1 MQITLLIACESE
13 RGTAL
18 GEQFTPEETNDIL
31 VRTTD
36 PAQLRAEVA
45 RAQPHVLLLEHSRG
59 EDARQMLRPLLQLS
73 PATRILLLCE
83 TCTTDLMLAFIK
95 LGACGCLLTSDEPS
109 MLVKA
114 VRSVYAGDTW
124 FGRSTLL
131 TALRSLIGTAPAVR
145 KTHVED
151 GQLTPREEQIFHLVG
166 RGLTNKE
173 VARELSISDHTVK
186 THLHRIY
193 VKLHQSGRYKAV
205 LSQPNR
211 LTTSAC

>member
-1 MQITLLIACESE
+1 MHITLLIACESE
-13 RGTAL
+13 SRGTAL
-18 GEQFTPEETNDIL
+18 SEQFAHEETDDIL
-31 VRTTD
+31 ARVIQLARL
-36 PAQLRAEVA
+36 PAAVA
-45 RAQPHVLLLEHSRG
+45 AAQPHLLLLEHSRS
-59 EDARQMLRPLLQLS
+59 EDARQLLRPLLQLS
-73 PATRILLLCE
+73 PATRIVLLCE

-95 LGACGCLLTSDEPS
+95 LGASGCLLTSDEPP

-131 TALRSLIGTAPAVR
+131 TALRSLIGTAPAAR
-145 KTHVED
+145 KAHIED

-211 LTTSAC
+211 LLH